1 MNIEKHGQFPSSL
14 KEERQHGNLSFPCA
28 FYQAAHEA
36 NPPGLPFTVKHHWHE
51 PIEIIY
57 LEQDSYQIDINMT
70 ITHLKSPCFCF
81 INSGELHA
89 IASDSDQYLEQ
100 AIVFSPELLTFAA
113 PDPTQEQFLLPLAE
127 HKLSFPS
134 FLGPDHPAFSEV
146 QQEFFRI
153 RSIFFRENRFHS
165 DQFTIENPISQ
176 LRLKASLLN
185 IIGTLAEHALLTSNE
200 PVRNPR
206 VELLKTVISYIRQNY
221 QQPLSLGE
229 LAALAAMNEQ
239 YFCRFFKKALGK
251 TPVSYINSFR
261 IQHAATLLCTT
272 ELPVT
277 EICLESGFNNLG
289 HFMKEFKKA
298 TRFTPLQFRRQNKAE
313 LFSKNTHSL
322 NERTFTMQRK
332 WWHKKTAYQIYPKS
346 FCDSNGDGIGDLP
359 GIISKLDYL
368 KDLGIDIIWLSPI
381 YCSPL
386 ADQGYDISDY
396 YNIDPRFGTMDDM
409 DCLISEA
416 KKRDMY
422 ILMDLVVNHC
432 SDEHEWFKK
441 ACEDPDGEYG
451 KYFYIE
457 SCPDGKL
464 PCNWR
469 SYFGG
474 SVWEPLPGHPDKY
487 YLHMFHKKQPDLN
500 WENPK
505 LREEIY
511 KMINWWLD
519 KGLAGFRID
528 AIINIK
534 KALPWH
540 DYPSDRADGMCSP
553 GEMLKHAVGVGE
565 FLGEMRDRT
574 FLPHGA
580 FTAGEVF
587 DEKPEELPDF
597 IGDNGYFST
606 MFDFNETIFGG
617 SEKGWYDYTPITP
630 NDYRSCCFAN
640 QKRVGDIGMISNII
654 ENHDEPRGVSHYIPE
669 GECTPASKKLLATMN
684 IMLRG
689 LPFIYQG
696 QEIGMENVEFRSIS
710 EVDDIS
716 TLDEYQLALDAG
728 LTPDAALKAV
738 NRFSRDNARTP
749 FQWDSSANA
758 GFTSGTPWLNVN
770 SNYTRI
776 NLENQKN
783 DPDSVYQYYK
793 RLLALRK
800 DPTYSETV
808 IYGDLIPAF
817 EDLDRVMAYYRK
829 SDDLTLLVIGNYKT
843 QPQTLTLPSQ
853 IKNIVLNNLPQL
865 KMEGNEIL
873 LEGYQAVILE
883 I

>member
-100 AIVFSPELLTFAA
+100 AVVFSPELLTFAA

-298 TRFTPLQFRRQNKAE
+298 TRFTPLQFRRQNRAE

>member
-100 AIVFSPELLTFAA
+100 AVVFSPELLTFAA

-127 HKLSFPS
+127 HKRSFPS

>member
-100 AIVFSPELLTFAA
+100 AVVFSPELLTFAA

-368 KDLGIDIIWLSPI
+368 KDLGIDIIWFSPI

-457 SCPDGKL
+457 TCPDGKL

-500 WENPK
+500 WENPR

-630 NDYRSCCFAN
+630 NDYRSCCFAS

-684 IMLRG
+684 ILLRG

-770 SNYTRI
+770 NNYTRI

>member
-1 MNIEKHGQFPSSL
+1 
-14 KEERQHGNLSFPCA
+14 
-28 FYQAAHEA
+28 
-36 NPPGLPFTVKHHWHE
+36 
-51 PIEIIY
+51 
-57 LEQDSYQIDINMT
+57 MT

-100 AIVFSPELLTFAA
+100 AVVFSPELLTFAA

-134 FLGPDHPAFSEV
+134 FLGSDHPAFSEV

-221 QQPLSLGE
+221 QQPLSLGK

-457 SCPDGKL
+457 TCPDGKL

-540 DYPSDRADGMCSP
+540 DYPSNRADGMCSP

-630 NDYRSCCFAN
+630 NDYRSCCFAS
-640 QKRVGDIGMISNII
+640 QKRIGDIGMISNII

-716 TLDEYQLALDAG
+716 TLDEYQVALDAG

-793 RLLALRK
+793 RLLSLRK

-817 EDLDRVMAYYRK
+817 EDLDRIMAYYRK

-865 KMEGNEIL
+865 KMEGNDIL
-873 LEGYQAVILE
+873 LEGYQTVILE

>member
-100 AIVFSPELLTFAA
+100 AVVFSPELLTFAA

-359 GIISKLDYL
+359 GILSKLDHL
-368 KDLGIDIIWLSPI
+368 KALGIDIIWLSPI

>member
-100 AIVFSPELLTFAA
+100 AVVFSPELLTYAA

-368 KDLGIDIIWLSPI
+368 KDLGIDIIWFSPI

-457 SCPDGKL
+457 TCPDGKL

-500 WENPK
+500 WENPR

-630 NDYRSCCFAN
+630 NDYRSCCFAS

-684 IMLRG
+684 ILLRG

>member
-100 AIVFSPELLTFAA
+100 AVVFSSELLTFAA

>member
-100 AIVFSPELLTFAA
+100 AVVFSPELLTFAA

>member
-100 AIVFSPELLTFAA
+100 AVVFSPELLTFAA

-817 EDLDRVMAYYRK
+817 EDLDRVMAYYLK

>member
-100 AIVFSPELLTFAA
+100 AVVFSPELLTFAA

-313 LFSKNTHSL
+313 LFSKNTHAL

-457 SCPDGKL
+457 TCPDGKL

-474 SVWEPLPGHPDKY
+474 SVWEPLPAHPDKY

-553 GEMLKHAVGVGE
+553 GEMLKHAVGVGK

-617 SEKGWYDYTPITP
+617 SEKGWYDHTPITP
-630 NDYRSCCFAN
+630 NDYRSCCFAS

>member
-100 AIVFSPELLTFAA
+100 AVVFSPELLTFAA

-553 GEMLKHAVGVGE
+553 GEMLKHAVGVGK

-574 FLPHGA
+574 FLPHDA

-617 SEKGWYDYTPITP
+617 SEKGWYDHTSITP
-630 NDYRSCCFAN
+630 NDYRSCCFAS

-873 LEGYQAVILE
+873 LEGYQTVILE

>member
-100 AIVFSPELLTFAA
+100 AVVFSPELLTFAA

-134 FLGPDHPAFSEV
+134 FLWPDHPAFSEV

-457 SCPDGKL
+457 TCPDGKL

-540 DYPSDRADGMCSP
+540 DYPSDRVDGMCSP

-630 NDYRSCCFAN
+630 NDYRSCCFAS

>member
-100 AIVFSPELLTFAA
+100 AVVFSPELLTFAA

-368 KDLGIDIIWLSPI
+368 KDLGIDIIWFSPI

-457 SCPDGKL
+457 TCPDGKL

-500 WENPK
+500 WENPR

-630 NDYRSCCFAN
+630 NDYRSCCFAS

-684 IMLRG
+684 ILLRG

>member
-100 AIVFSPELLTFAA
+100 AVVFSPELLTFAA

-206 VELLKTVISYIRQNY
+206 VELLKTVISYIRQHY